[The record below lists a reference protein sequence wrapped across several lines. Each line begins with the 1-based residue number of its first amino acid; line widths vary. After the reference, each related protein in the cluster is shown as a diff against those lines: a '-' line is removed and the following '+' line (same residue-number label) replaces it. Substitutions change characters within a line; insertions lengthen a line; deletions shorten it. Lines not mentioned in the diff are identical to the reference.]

1 MRGITQEHILLHAV
15 LSCVNYFHH
24 SSSPQSSNEP
34 ALETLVLGLRN
45 SARRMEKRV
54 KINVHNKTR
63 TREQTCEFAY

>member
-1 MRGITQEHILLHAV
+1 MRGITQEHILQHAV

-45 SARRMEKRV
+45 SARRMEKR
-54 KINVHNKTR
+54 
-63 TREQTCEFAY
+63 